1 MRPNPQAA
9 DPFGRPDLA
18 TRTTLIWASRT
29 TATPGSVWPTRAG
42 SDQAALD
49 KRPRCSANGVSARS
63 PLQHRVHAPLQRH
76 AAAQWSG
83 LFSARQGQARFY
95 ECFRTLDAHPSSP
108 CLLDR

>member
-49 KRPRCSANGVSARS
+49 NHGVLASFIS
-63 PLQHRVHAPLQRH
+63 STKH
-76 AAAQWSG
+76 
-83 LFSARQGQARFY
+83 LF
-95 ECFRTLDAHPSSP
+95 CFCFPST
-108 CLLDR
+108 

>member
-49 KRPRCSANGVSARS
+49 TFFAESTLYYGRAYEGGVPSSNNPSLVRITRGDVPRT
-63 PLQHRVHAPLQRH
+63 
-76 AAAQWSG
+76 
-83 LFSARQGQARFY
+83 ARQKGAVSV
-95 ECFRTLDAHPSSP
+95 EPS
-108 CLLDR
+108 

>member
-49 KRPRCSANGVSARS
+49 TS
-63 PLQHRVHAPLQRH
+63 
-76 AAAQWSG
+76 
-83 LFSARQGQARFY
+83 
-95 ECFRTLDAHPSSP
+95 
-108 CLLDR
+108 